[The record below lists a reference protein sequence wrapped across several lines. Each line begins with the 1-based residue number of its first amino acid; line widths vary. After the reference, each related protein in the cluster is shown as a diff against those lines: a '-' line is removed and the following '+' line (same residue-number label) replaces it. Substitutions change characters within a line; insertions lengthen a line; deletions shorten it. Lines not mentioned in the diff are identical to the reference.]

1 MLKKK
6 IKSSIYNSLLYL
18 KFILLWLLNNFGLFY
33 KLEWNYTA
41 DSHSLD
47 FKVNYYVTLRKLFYF
62 YQIFSFM
69 YWTNNFF
76 FNFTFLL
83 LTYFTYFEIL
93 HYLLYNLNFIMY
105 STEFPFCDYFTNYF
119 FLLTLSFKRVLLFSW
134 MFKCIIFFYLKNIL
148 YSICLPHLPI

>member
-1 MLKKK
+1 MGKKEDTIRMLKKK

-76 FNFTFLL
+76 KFYFLTSYIFYIFWNTSLFTLQPEFYNVQYRIPFLWL
-83 LTYFTYFEIL
+83 LYKLLFFTYLIFQK
-93 HYLLYNLNFIMY
+93 
-105 STEFPFCDYFTNYF
+105 SFT
-119 FLLTLSFKRVLLFSW
+119 LF
-134 MFKCIIFFYLKNIL
+134 MDV
-148 YSICLPHLPI
+148 